1 MRVVVVSDLHGDLD
15 SARQA
20 VDLFGPELI
29 LSCGDW
35 GDPEEVD
42 EARFANLLAIAPVY
56 TTFGNHDPMDLLHRL
71 RNGDDDSPV
80 LLPQGEVRE
89 VLGLNIA
96 AIGGIWAKSHKKPH
110 YVTDED
116 VAEAAARIA
125 RSGPVDILLTH
136 GCPVGLSDLT
146 LSGRRGG
153 QRCFLDANK
162 TIEPRLHLCGHL
174 HVAQERTLKDGRR
187 IINVGATP
195 QGSVVVIESDP
206 GHGVFESRLEKWD
219 TA

>member
-15 SARQA
+15 SVRRA
-20 VDLFGPELI
+20 VERFSPEGI

-42 EARFANLLAIAPVY
+42 EARFAALLAVAPVY

-71 RNGDDDSPV
+71 RNGDDSPV

-89 VLGLNIA
+89 VLGLSVA

-110 YVTDED
+110 YVTDDD
-116 VAEAAARIA
+116 VVDYAGRIA
-125 RSGPVDILLTH
+125 DSGPVDILLTH
-136 GCPVGLSDLT
+136 GCPVGLADLT
-146 LSGRRGG
+146 PSGRHGG
-153 QRCFLDANK
+153 QRCFLEANR
-162 TIEPRLHLCGHL
+162 TIAPRLHLCGHL
-174 HVAQERTLKDGRR
+174 HVAQEHTLKDGRR

-195 QGSVVVIESDP
+195 EGSVVVIETDSARGTLDA
-206 GHGVFESRLEKWD
+206 RL
-219 TA
+219 